1 MILLLLG
8 ANDVRIAISNDQ
20 QATQEL
26 DFISSLIDTMNNL
39 VITYIGVLNPNILY
53 LVLTDL
59 LIKSQAEEV
68 PPKFNGLIIK
78 LMVKLLKNIANHK
91 DDLNLKEIFQRMN
104 MYLFEI
110 ENVQNLSDL
119 GFKVIK
125 TFIKNYCNSCDEEKV
140 KKAYKIAVVIGNR
153 QGQDRISRW
162 IEIVVAS
169 YDTNRQKYQQQG
181 NNNGYQQQQQQATLS
196 SQGEKQVQ
204 QLIEKLRNSNIGGF
218 PKITFELYQV
228 LCKYPDVNLEKH
240 LQGLSSSHAK
250 YVSKELQRHK
260 EKEQQEST
268 QNGGHHLQPSMY
280 SSIKVNNN
288 RKSSQ
293 NDDMN
298 NSFNNNQ
305 SNYSSNYSNRKINTK
320 NPDISNKLEQLRA
333 KMKNFSEKKV

>member
-8 ANDVRIAISNDQ
+8 ANDVRIALSNDQ
-20 QATQEL
+20 SAVQEL

-39 VITYIGVLNPNILY
+39 VITYVGVLNPNILY

-78 LMVKLLKNIANHK
+78 LMVKLLKNIENHK
-91 DDLNLKEIFQRMN
+91 EDLDLQQIFQRMN

-110 ENVQNLSDL
+110 ESAQNLSDL

-125 TFIKNYCNSCDEEKV
+125 TFVKNYCNSCDEEKV
-140 KKAYKIAVVIGNR
+140 RKAYKIAVVIGNR

-162 IEIVVAS
+162 IEIVLQS
-169 YDTNRQKYQQQG
+169 YEQNRQKNQSQHQ
-181 NNNGYQQQQQQATLS
+181 NHNSNGTTATQS
-196 SQGEKQVQ
+196 QSQSQGDRYVE
-204 QLIEKLRNSNIGGF
+204 QLVEKLKNANIGSF
-218 PKITFELYQV
+218 PKITQELYQV
-228 LCKYPDVNLEKH
+228 LCKYPEVNLDRH
-240 LQGLSSSHAK
+240 LQELSSSHAK

-260 EKEQQEST
+260 EKEKEQQQFS
-268 QNGGHHLQPSMY
+268 QKHHLQPNAY
-280 SSIKVNNN
+280 SSIH
-288 RKSSQ
+288 RKTSQ
-293 NDDMN
+293 NDDTG
-298 NSFNNNQ
+298 NSFNNSQ

-333 KMKNFSEKKV
+333 KMNNFSEKKN